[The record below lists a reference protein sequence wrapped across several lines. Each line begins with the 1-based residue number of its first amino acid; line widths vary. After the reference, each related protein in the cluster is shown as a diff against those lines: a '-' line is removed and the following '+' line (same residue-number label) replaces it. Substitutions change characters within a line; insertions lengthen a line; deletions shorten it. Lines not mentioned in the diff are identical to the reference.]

1 MDNAQKTPHSS
12 INIEVTGMTCAGCA
26 GRVEKAVAAQ
36 PGVIDAAIN
45 LALEKLDVTYDPAQS
60 SAQSLVDAVRMA
72 GYGVREAQAVLTVSK
87 MSCASCAGRVEKAL
101 NVLPGVLMA
110 EVNLA
115 LESVAVHY
123 IPGQIS
129 VGAIAQAAT
138 DAGYPAQISRELADD
153 RGADMQAA
161 LRRDLRQLV
170 IAAIL
175 TIPLIIQMVTMLSG
189 LGFRLPVYLELALAT
204 PVQFYIG
211 RRFYQAAWHA
221 LRARAGNMDQL
232 VVVGTSAAYFY
243 SLWLVLTLHEAAAG
257 RLYFEAS
264 AVVITLILAGKVLEA
279 RAKRSASSALRALM
293 ALRPDSAVVLRA
305 GTEVEVAISEVLIGD
320 VIIIK
325 PGERLPVDGEIIRG
339 ESELDES
346 LITGESMPVLR
357 SKGDNVVAGALNGS
371 GLLRLR
377 AQKIGQ
383 DTTLSKTAAMVE
395 RAQTGKA
402 PIQKLVDRVS
412 SIFVPVVLVIS
423 VLTFVGWLLGG
434 ADFEIA
440 LTSAIAV
447 LVIACPCA
455 LGLATPTALVA
466 GTGVGARHGILI
478 RDIEALERAKSID
491 TVVFDKTGT
500 LTMGKPKIVEMQS
513 FGMSE
518 DEMLTIAASTQMGSE
533 HPLGVAMVAAGK
545 ARKLPL
551 LAPTMFKAKIGAGI
565 AATLDDAQ
573 ILVGRPAYAAPEA
586 EEKMKNTARLMAEKG
601 QTVVWVVR
609 NGDVLGLIG
618 LADTPRP
625 QSGAAIAAL
634 KAKGIRT
641 MLLTGDNAQTAVN
654 IATAL
659 GIDEVKSEMCPE
671 DKVAEI
677 KALVANGRHVAMVGD
692 GVNDAPALAVAEL
705 GIAMG
710 GGADVALETAGFVL
724 MRPDPMLV
732 VAALDIAKATSGK
745 IRQNLFWAFVYN
757 MIGIPVAALGFLN
770 PALAGAAMAFSSVS
784 VVSNSLL
791 LKRWQPGAG
800 K

>member
-1 MDNAQKTPHSS
+1 MDNTQKKLHSS

-36 PGVIDAAIN
+36 PGVLDASIN
-45 LALEKLDVTYDPAQS
+45 LALEKLDVTYDPEQS
-60 SAQSLVDAVRMA
+60 SAQSLVDTVRMA
-72 GYGVREAQAVLTVSK
+72 GYGVREAQAIVAVSK
-87 MSCASCAGRVEKAL
+87 MTCASCAGRVEKAL
-101 NVLPGVLMA
+101 NALSGVLSA

-115 LESVAVHY
+115 LENVAVHY
-123 IPGQIS
+123 IPGQITPDD
-129 VGAIAQAAT
+129 IAQGIT
-138 DAGYPAQISRELADD
+138 GAGYPSKVSTGITDD
-153 RGADMQAA
+153 REAEVQAG
-161 LRRDLRQLV
+161 LRQDMRQL
-170 IAAIL
+170 ILAAIL
-175 TIPLIIQMVTMLSG
+175 TVPLIAQMFIMLAG
-189 LGFRLPVYLELALAT
+189 GGFRLPVYLELALAT

-211 RRFYQAAWHA
+211 RRFYLAAWHA

-257 RLYFEAS
+257 HLYFEAS

-305 GTEVEVAISEVLIGD
+305 GIEAEVAISEVLIGD

-357 SKGDNVVAGALNGS
+357 TKGDSVVAGAINGS
-371 GLLRLR
+371 GLLRVR

-383 DTTLSKTAAMVE
+383 DTTLSKIATMVE

-423 VLTFVGWLLGG
+423 GLTFAGWLFSG
-434 ADFEIA
+434 AAFEVA
-440 LTSAIAV
+440 LASAIAV

-513 FGMSE
+513 FGISE
-518 DEMLTIAASTQMGSE
+518 DEMLTIAASAQMGSE

-551 LAPTMFKAKIGAGI
+551 LAPTTFKAKIGAGI
-565 AATLDDAQ
+565 VATLGDAQ
-573 ILVGRPAYAAPEA
+573 ILVGRQAFATSDAS
-586 EEKMKNTARLMAEKG
+586 EKMKNTARLMAEKG

-609 NGDVLGLIG
+609 NGDILGLVG
-618 LADTPRP
+618 MADTPRP
-625 QSGAAIAAL
+625 QSGAAIVAL

-641 MLLTGDNAQTAVN
+641 MLLTGDNAQTAAN

-659 GIDEVKSEMCPE
+659 GIDEVKSEMRPE

-677 KALVANGRHVAMVGD
+677 KALVADGRHVAMVGD
-692 GVNDAPALAVAEL
+692 GVNDAPALAVADL

-732 VAALDIAKATSGK
+732 VAALDIAKATSHK

-757 MIGIPVAALGFLN
+757 MIGIPIAALGFLN

-791 LKRWQPGAG
+791 LKRWQPEAE